1 MTKPQPVAQPA
12 RGMTGAL
19 PVAEPVRVR
28 RAALR
33 LIRLDGRA
41 FAAMIALNAL
51 AAVAGLA
58 GPWLLGRIVDA
69 VKSGAGAA
77 AVDRLALAILA
88 AALVQLVL
96 SRYAGHVG
104 HRFGERTL
112 ARIRERFTE
121 RALDLPVSVVERAG
135 TGDLT
140 TRGTTDVAALG
151 ATLRDA
157 GPDVLIAAVQAAFIL
172 AAVFVLD
179 PLLGACGVLGLLGIW
194 FAARWYLRRAIPAY
208 LAEGE
213 ANSALA
219 EQLAATTAGAR
230 TVAALR
236 LEHRRITACQAAI
249 GECRRTRV
257 RTLFLRSV
265 LFPVVDI
272 SYAIPVAGVLLVGGL
287 MANGTMT
294 LGTVVAAALYL
305 RQLGQPL
312 DTILLHLEGMQSSG
326 ASFARVEGLA
336 LVPRPA
342 PAAGPELVPDG
353 DRLVAAG
360 VHYAY
365 DGGPDVLRG
374 VDLTVRPGER
384 LAIVGPSGAGK
395 TTLGRL
401 LAGVDA
407 PRTGTV
413 TVGGVPVAALDP
425 GRLRERVVL
434 VTQEH
439 HVFLG
444 TVRDN
449 LRIAAPSATDAEL
462 RAALATVGA
471 DWIDDLPDGLGAD
484 LGPGGHRPDG
494 AQAQQLA
501 LARVVLADPH
511 TLILD
516 EATALLDPRT
526 ARHTER
532 ALAAVLDGRTV
543 IAIAH
548 RLQTAHD
555 ADRVAVM
562 QEGQLTE
569 LGTHH
574 DLVAAGGTYAELWRS
589 WHGE

>member
-1 MTKPQPVAQPA
+1 MTEPQPA
-12 RGMTGAL
+12 RAMAGAL
-19 PVAEPVRVR
+19 PVAEPSRVR
-28 RAALR
+28 RAASR

-51 AAVAGLA
+51 AAAAGLA
-58 GPWLLGRIVDA
+58 GPWLLGRIIDA

-77 AVDRLALAILA
+77 TVDRLALAILA

-96 SRYAGHVG
+96 SRYAGYIG

-112 ARIRERFTE
+112 ARVRERFAE

-194 FAARWYLRRAIPAY
+194 FAARWYLRRAVPAY
-208 LAEGE
+208 LAEGA

-249 GECRRTRV
+249 GECRRTRI

-265 LFPVVDI
+265 LFPVVDV
-272 SYAIPVAGVLLVGGL
+272 SYAIPVAGVLLVGGF
-287 MANGTMT
+287 MADGSMT

-342 PAAGPELVPDG
+342 PAAEPAPVPDG

-407 PRTGTV
+407 PRSGTV

-471 DWIDDLPDGLGAD
+471 DWIDDLPDGLGTD

-562 QEGQLTE
+562 QDGRLTE